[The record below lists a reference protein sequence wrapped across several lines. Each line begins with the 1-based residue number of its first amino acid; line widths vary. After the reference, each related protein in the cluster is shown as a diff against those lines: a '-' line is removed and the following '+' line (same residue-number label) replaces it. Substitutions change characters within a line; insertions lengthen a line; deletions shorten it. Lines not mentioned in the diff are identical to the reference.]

1 MQQKKTIQYGETNIF
16 KIVVMFFSICII
28 SITLSLYASF
38 IHHLISI
45 NYNWLFEL
53 CMVTGMLLFQYP
65 LIYKKPLSLKL
76 DYYYNML
83 LVSLM
88 GSFLLWPLVLV
99 NTIYF
104 RNDYMNIIY
113 FFMVVLFMFFEHK
126 RRVAKLLLPVYI
138 SYTWVLYR
146 LVILFFII

>member
-1 MQQKKTIQYGETNIF
+1 MHRLFIILSALTTIGF
-16 KIVVMFFSICII
+16 
-28 SITLSLYASF
+28 
-38 IHHLISI
+38 
-45 NYNWLFEL
+45 FEL

>member
-1 MQQKKTIQYGETNIF
+1 
-16 KIVVMFFSICII
+16 MFFSICII

-45 NYNWLFEL
+45 NYNWFFEL

-146 LVILFFII
+146 LVILFFIILGRTR